1 METKAKIFLTLFLTY
16 AFFTNTYLTT
26 NDASRFSLTAA
37 IVEEQ
42 TFEIDNFLEKVISD
56 WWWAKDF
63 ATYGGNKYSD
73 KAPLGSFLGVP
84 IYMIVR
90 LFTSDFGTLA
100 YFVSLFTTG
109 LLTAATALLIFDLG
123 RYFATEKK
131 IDVSLALTYGIGTL
145 AFFYGTVFF
154 SHAITSFFG
163 FGSFYLLFRS
173 KWIVKDTKSIALSGV
188 FAALAV
194 SSDYYAGIIA
204 VALFGYAV
212 TIKGRKAYKFL
223 IAYFLTISLLL
234 LYHWAVFKDPFSIPY
249 LYANLYEDYHSRG
262 LYGIRV
268 PDLIFFQKLFS
279 QLFAKWGFFFT
290 TPLMLISFLSFPF
303 FIRKY
308 KEEAVF
314 ILAITFGFF
323 SLVGS
328 IGLFDA
334 YSSRL
339 LVPLVPFLLLPL
351 YSLNLKRKEINLGFY
366 FLILLSIVINFAGVD
381 TFLPKVPD
389 PSLILETYG
398 NHNILGEFL
407 LRNSINLHYLTI
419 TPLLIITAFIWN
431 LEIRNFLQNIRRED

>member
-1 METKAKIFLTLFLTY
+1 
-16 AFFTNTYLTT
+16 
-26 NDASRFSLTAA
+26 
-37 IVEEQ
+37 
-42 TFEIDNFLEKVISD
+42 
-56 WWWAKDF
+56 
-63 ATYGGNKYSD
+63 
-73 KAPLGSFLGVP
+73 
-84 IYMIVR
+84 
-90 LFTSDFGTLA
+90 
-100 YFVSLFTTG
+100 
-109 LLTAATALLIFDLG
+109 
-123 RYFATEKK
+123 
-131 IDVSLALTYGIGTL
+131 
-145 AFFYGTVFF
+145 
-154 SHAITSFFG
+154 
-163 FGSFYLLFRS
+163 
-173 KWIVKDTKSIALSGV
+173 
-188 FAALAV
+188 
-194 SSDYYAGIIA
+194 
-204 VALFGYAV
+204 
-212 TIKGRKAYKFL
+212 
-223 IAYFLTISLLL
+223 
-234 LYHWAVFKDPFSIPY
+234 
-249 LYANLYEDYHSRG
+249 
-262 LYGIRV
+262 
-268 PDLIFFQKLFS
+268 
-279 QLFAKWGFFFT
+279 
-290 TPLMLISFLSFPF
+290 MLISFLSFPF

-407 LRNSINLHYLTI
+407 LRNSVNLHYLTI